1 MKLLKAE
8 DRVAWRLWLRDNHAV
23 EREVWLLFYMKHA
36 WGSSVPYDD
45 AVEEALCYGWI
56 DSMVRRVDE
65 DSYAQKF
72 TPRKPGS
79 RWSGSNLA
87 RMKRLIEEKRVAKA
101 GMDAYEKRSSQSP
114 PA

>member
-8 DRVAWRLWLRDNHAV
+8 DRVAWRLWLSDNHAV
-23 EREVWLLFYMKHA
+23 ESEVWLLFYKKHA
-36 WGSSVPYDD
+36 RVPSIPYDE

-56 DSMVRRVDE
+56 DSLIRRVDE

-87 RMKRLIEEKRVAKA
+87 GMKRLIEEKRVARA
-101 GMDAYEKRSSQSP
+101 GMDAYEKRSSQSR
-114 PA
+114 